1 MMAGFAAIVLAVSVA
16 STGGL
21 FARIH
26 EGGHANDPGNR
37 YAGTAGPHATHHPGG
52 RIMPDGP
59 GNGWGFP
66 NNNPDGYGWT
76 DYSTYVPL
84 GANRTVDYYMPR
96 YWSLKPTQVFMA
108 TYYNPYVSRGQR
120 YISYTGCGGHHPF
133 GGAPTAS
140 AEMSP
145 EPYTQESELDTPVVQ
160 PPRFGGR
167 VEAPPIP
174 SGASGLIP

>member
-1 MMAGFAAIVLAVSVA
+1 MAGFATIVLAVSVA
-16 STGGL
+16 STGGF
-21 FARIH
+21 FARVH
-26 EGGHANDPGNR
+26 QGGHANDPGNR
-37 YAGTAGPHATHHPGG
+37 YAGTAGPHRTIHPGG

-59 GNGWGFP
+59 GDGWGFP

-84 GANRTVDYYMPR
+84 GANRTTDYYNPR
-96 YWSLKPTQVFMA
+96 YWSLLPTQTFP
-108 TYYNPYVSRGQR
+108 TTFYNPFVSQGQR
-120 YISYTGCGGHHPF
+120 FISYTGCGGAHPF
-133 GGAPTAS
+133 GGPAPES
-140 AEMSP
+140 AVMTP
-145 EPYTQESELDTPVVQ
+145 EPYTQESQMHTPRVQ